1 MNLYIQRDFPS
12 MDKAFSFHLGLMLR
26 VMAKNE
32 PEASAEEQDRLSTP
46 WRRWRDAADAL
57 DEADET
63 EEFQAVGMRLREA
76 LLTFVRAVVSTQM
89 IPAGEEAPEIG
100 DFVHWSERIADAVAQ
115 GPSSARVRAH
125 LKATAKS
132 TWELVGWLTHESGAT
147 RMDGGLAV
155 SAVAQVLSSYGMPLV
170 RHGRGQPHPC
180 PTCGFYPPTSFQ
192 DPRATGPSYLP
203 SWQPSPRGTFPQ
215 NHTP

>member
-63 EEFQAVGMRLREA
+63 AEFQAVGRRLREA
-76 LLTFVRAVVSTQM
+76 LLPVLKAVASTQM
-89 IPAGEEAPEIG
+89 IPAREAAPKI
-100 DFVHWSERIADAVAQ
+100 
-115 GPSSARVRAH
+115 
-125 LKATAKS
+125 
-132 TWELVGWLTHESGAT
+132 
-147 RMDGGLAV
+147 
-155 SAVAQVLSSYGMPLV
+155 
-170 RHGRGQPHPC
+170 RH
-180 PTCGFYPPTSFQ
+180 F
-192 DPRATGPSYLP
+192 LP
-203 SWQPSPRGTFPQ
+203 SRQP
-215 NHTP
+215 

>member
-1 MNLYIQRDFPS
+1 MRQRLCW
-12 MDKAFSFHLGLMLR
+12 HLMLR
-26 VMAKNE
+26 LAFETALRGSSPVRE
-32 PEASAEEQDRLSTP
+32 DWEDQDRLSTP

-76 LLTFVRAVVSTQM
+76 LLTFVKAVASTQM
-89 IPAGEEAPEIG
+89 IPAGEEAPKIG

-155 SAVAQVLSSYGMPLV
+155 SAVAQVLSSYGIAPV
-170 RHGRGQPHPC
+170 KHGPRHPDPPPTPASYPVPSYPDPHPAAHL
-180 PTCGFYPPTSFQ
+180 Y
-192 DPRATGPSYLP
+192 RATS
-203 SWQPSPRGTFPQ
+203 Q
-215 NHTP
+215 